1 MAYVLVHHRVGD
13 YDTWRGFF
21 DGHLDAR
28 KRAGLRDIHVLQ
40 NSTDPQDIF
49 ILMEASDLK
58 KAQEFASSND
68 LRETMEKGGVMGKPD
83 VYFLN
88 ESGQPF
94 NRPKE
99 QVSGFRQ
106 PAGKPDRS

>member
-1 MAYVLVHHRVGD
+1 MAYVLVHHRVGNF
-13 YDTWRGFF
+13 DTWRGFF
-21 DGHLDAR
+21 DGDSDAR
-28 KRAGLRDIHVLQ
+28 KRAGLKDVRVLQ
-40 NSTDPQDIF
+40 SSTDPQDLF

-58 KAQEFASSND
+58 KAQEFASSDD
-68 LRETMEKGGVMGKPD
+68 LRETMQKAGVMGKPE

-88 ESGQPF
+88 DTGQSF

-106 PAGKPDRS
+106 PAGKPDRA